1 MEETYHSFREVVN
14 KALGVFLTAW
24 YIKMSQAP
32 MLRGNAKAPV
42 LDSGDVNA
50 WLHNLQPDNR
60 PGETNPHGQRRY
72 DEIERR
78 IGNKKAG
85 EDIAKRLNDAM
96 RSGRVLDN
104 LRGSMHWSIIG
115 MLLNNKAL
123 ADNSGQTTDQT
134 KNWHTSDNRM
144 YDGQTYWFTVK
155 SIADKYKN
163 DYNKLHGGLCTYM
176 LYDPRDVSGG
186 RTGKVIVCPTRAG
199 YVEGVSQ
206 RLADIIN
213 RKLMEFYHTDKPYAV
228 VKPLDQIEYNISTG
242 EGNPPK
248 VVRGVKGTGMN
259 IGIDIDCSEKID
271 VDGAL
276 VDPRVAVSRLFKD
289 GLLPIQTFSV
299 ETTSLK
305 SSEDRLTSQDTDDD
319 KSLATK
325 VDASIAAGHEAM
337 GDIIDHSDEKAKVA
351 ALVQRMGEMPKRIA
365 LLNGISDNYLDG
377 SELDTSWA
385 AAPFKLPPM
394 SNDAY
399 LNLVNTVTAL
409 SDYIISSTADRF
421 SDGYKPVA
429 YDGIFMN
436 RNIRFAT
443 NEIPRVN
450 ESITLEKYAE
460 TMNAILDGCE
470 NAASQPEA
478 LRLIKS
484 ARMTVGAIK
493 LFEENVFKLISG
505 NFKPYTKD
513 LDVKEIESKRK
524 ATELADKYQNAM
536 VSVKKMDAL
545 AGFPLA
551 KALGGMVKPT
561 MTLDSYLNNAMGLMQ
576 KSADQQRDSEL
587 AMNKLSEKFVKL
599 VEINTA
605 LNSLLNGNSKTAPNA
620 VKLLDKILA
629 SAAPDAEPQEQPKP
643 QPAPAEKPTE
653 PQKPSTEAPKPV
665 EQPTEEPKPE
675 PAAAPEPEQKPED
688 DDDLDDI
695 DEEV

>member
-1 MEETYHSFREVVN
+1 MEENSHSYRELVY

-24 YIKMSQAP
+24 NIKMSQAP

-42 LDSGDVNA
+42 LDSGDVNG

-60 PGETNPHGQRRY
+60 PGENNPSGQRRY
-72 DEIERR
+72 DEIEQR
-78 IGNKKAG
+78 IGNKQSGAN
-85 EDIAKRLNDAM
+85 IAKRLNDAIM
-96 RSGRVLDN
+96 SGRVLDN
-104 LRGSMHWSIIG
+104 LRGSMHWSLIG
-115 MLLNNKAL
+115 MLLNDKTL
-123 ADNSGQTTDQT
+123 SDKSGET
-134 KNWHTSDNRM
+134 KKLHTSDTSM
-144 YDGQTYWFTVK
+144 YEGQTYWFTLK

-163 DYNKLHGGLCTYM
+163 DYNKLNGGLCTYM
-176 LYDPRDVSGG
+176 MYDSHDVSGG

-199 YVEGVSQ
+199 NVEGVAQ

-213 RKLMEFYHTDKPYAV
+213 RKLMEVYHTDKPYAV
-228 VKPLDQIEYNISTG
+228 VKPLDQIEYNVSTG
-242 EGNPPK
+242 EGKPPK
-248 VVRGVKGTGMN
+248 VIRGIKGTGMN
-259 IGIDIDCSEKID
+259 IGIDIDCSERID

-299 ETTSLK
+299 ETTSTK
-305 SSEDRLTSQDTDDD
+305 STEDRLTSQDTDDD

-325 VDASIAAGHEAM
+325 VDANIAAGHAAM
-337 GDIIDHSDEKAKVA
+337 SDSIDNSDEKAKVA

-377 SELDTSWA
+377 FELDTSWA
-385 AAPFKLPPM
+385 AVPFKLPPM

-443 NEIPRVN
+443 NEIPRGK

-484 ARMTVGAIK
+484 ARMAVGAIK
-493 LFEENVFKLISG
+493 SFEENVFKLISG

-545 AGFPLA
+545 TGFPLT
-551 KALGGMVKPT
+551 KVFSGMVKPT
-561 MTLDSYLNNAMGLMQ
+561 MTLDSYLNNAMGWMQ
-576 KSADQQRDSEL
+576 KTADQQHDSDQ
-587 AMNKLSEKFVKL
+587 AMNQLTEKFVKL
-599 VEINTA
+599 VEVNTA

-620 VKLLDKILA
+620 VKVLDNILA
-629 SAAPDAEPQEQPKP
+629 SAAPDAEPQEQSKP

-665 EQPTEEPKPE
+665 EKPTEEPKSE
-675 PAAAPEPEQKPED
+675 PAAAPEPEPKLED